1 MSYIRS
7 KDLGYSKDH
16 VIIVPIDKQVLN
28 KYDLIKALVKQ
39 VPGVK
44 NVSGAY
50 GIPTSI
56 QWGDGITANN
66 GTEPVN
72 ISVKAI
78 PADLDFIQTMGM
90 HLVAGTDFA
99 ASDVQLMDTSNNGAN
114 LKYSYILN
122 ETAVQRIGWTPEE
135 AIGKTIDKGVPG
147 TVKAVVKDF
156 HFSSM
161 HEPIGPLVMLLDK
174 SFVRNVFVELGSDNI
189 PAAINRLESVWKET
203 VPNRPFTYRFMD
215 EDYENLY
222 KKERRTANVFSAAAG
237 LAILLACL
245 GLFGLA
251 AFTTMQRTKEIGIR
265 KVLGA
270 GILDIAGLLSKDILL
285 LILYAL
291 VIATPLACIAANQ
304 WLQDFAYR
312 INIEAWVFFAA
323 GIGVVVIALATVSYH
338 AIRAAMMNPVKSLR
352 VE

>member
-1 MSYIRS
+1 
-7 KDLGYSKDH
+7 
-16 VIIVPIDKQVLN
+16 
-28 KYDLIKALVKQ
+28 
-39 VPGVK
+39 
-44 NVSGAY
+44 
-50 GIPTSI
+50 
-56 QWGDGITANN
+56 
-66 GTEPVN
+66 
-72 ISVKAI
+72 
-78 PADLDFIQTMGM
+78 
-90 HLVAGTDFA
+90 
-99 ASDVQLMDTSNNGAN
+99 
-114 LKYSYILN
+114 
-122 ETAVQRIGWTPEE
+122 
-135 AIGKTIDKGVPG
+135 
-147 TVKAVVKDF
+147 
-156 HFSSM
+156 
-161 HEPIGPLVMLLDK
+161 MLLDK